1 VESADLPCMSA
12 SLEEISLGV
21 SYFDFFLYSEGSSS
35 ALRLCVFPFCWD
47 SLSSSG
53 LVISTSGLAEKPLYP
68 FSFSLVSDSSISVDT
83 FFSVF
88 LLFFAGFESPLDA
101 FLLTLTFLLF
111 TLLSD
116 AVAAADSRFVPA
128 ISSDCVLCLRRDAT
142 GVPKKDANASNF
154 FLGPTFFHPP
164 WLAPKVGH
172 SRLEPPHD
180 YHNISGRRRLATLLE
195 DVWRYVWTSR
205 NYDFCLSCRMDTYF

>member
-12 SLEEISLGV
+12 SLEEISVGV

-68 FSFSLVSDSSISVDT
+68 FSFSLVSDSSISADT

-101 FLLTLTFLLF
+101 FLSTLTFLLF

-128 ISSDCVLCLRRDAT
+128 ISSDLCFACDGMQL
-142 GVPKKDANASNF
+142 GSPKRCNSNF
-154 FLGPTFFHPP
+154 FLGPTFFHSP
-164 WLAPKVGH
+164 
-172 SRLEPPHD
+172 R
-180 YHNISGRRRLATLLE
+180 
-195 DVWRYVWTSR
+195 
-205 NYDFCLSCRMDTYF
+205 